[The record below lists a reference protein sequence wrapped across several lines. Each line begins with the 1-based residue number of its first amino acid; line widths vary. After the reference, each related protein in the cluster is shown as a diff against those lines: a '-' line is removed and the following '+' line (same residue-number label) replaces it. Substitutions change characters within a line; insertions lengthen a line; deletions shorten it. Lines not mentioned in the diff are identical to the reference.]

1 MIFGGIEMKKRLSI
15 VLILTAILLTFL
27 GINYMERKNYV
38 PKEVPVD
45 ESEIGIQIDYM
56 DDHINKQI
64 AFATSKRI
72 ETRKL
77 NHDGEVLKT
86 ALEDQAYD
94 EIRLMEKERI
104 EEERL
109 EAERIAYEAW
119 LAEQERI
126 AEEERRIEEERR
138 LEEQRRLEEEKR
150 LEEESSKQEESE
162 TVDVA
167 VETEDTEEAADTV
180 EESSEVSEEE
190 SEEAE
195 SVEEPVEEVQEEP
208 ESDGGCLTAWG
219 GVYWYGDQKETY
231 YNLDMSYVVYRAQQ
245 DGLEGEYWVRDDG
258 CKMFGDY
265 IILACN
271 RDVHP
276 YGSIVMTSLGAGIS
290 LDTGGFA
297 YSNPYAVDIAT
308 TW

>member
-1 MIFGGIEMKKRLSI
+1 MKKRLSI

-150 LEEESSKQEESE
+150 LEMLGLCCRAWAFSSCIELGLLLA
-162 TVDVA
+162 VLGLLIVVA
-167 VETEDTEEAADTV
+167 SLVVEH
-180 EESSEVSEEE
+180 
-190 SEEAE
+190 
-195 SVEEPVEEVQEEP
+195 
-208 ESDGGCLTAWG
+208 
-219 GVYWYGDQKETY
+219 
-231 YNLDMSYVVYRAQQ
+231 
-245 DGLEGEYWVRDDG
+245 GL
-258 CKMFGDY
+258 
-265 IILACN
+265 
-271 RDVHP
+271 
-276 YGSIVMTSLGAGIS
+276 
-290 LDTGGFA
+290 
-297 YSNPYAVDIAT
+297 
-308 TW
+308 

>member
-1 MIFGGIEMKKRLSI
+1 MKKRLSI

-27 GINYMERKNYV
+27 GINYMERKNHV

-45 ESEIGIQIDYM
+45 ESEIGIQVNYM

-126 AEEERRIEEERR
+126 AEEQRRIEEERR
-138 LEEQRRLEEEKR
+138 LEEQRRLEEEQKAK
-150 LEEESSKQEESE
+150 EESAEQEESE
-162 TVDVA
+162 SMEIA
-167 VETEDTEEAADTV
+167 VETETV
-180 EESSEVSEEE
+180 EETESESSSEESTESVEAESEEE
-190 SEEAE
+190 EVTEDVAEE
-195 SVEEPVEEVQEEP
+195 VEEEVEEEP
-208 ESDGGCLTAWG
+208 ASDGGCLTAWG

-297 YSNPYAVDIAT
+297 YSNPYQVDIAVD
-308 TW
+308 WN

>member
-45 ESEIGIQIDYM
+45 ESEIGIQVNYM

-138 LEEQRRLEEEKR
+138 LEEQRRLEEEQKAK
-150 LEEESSKQEESE
+150 EESAEPEESE
-162 TVDVA
+162 SMEIA
-167 VETEDTEEAADTV
+167 VETETV
-180 EESSEVSEEE
+180 EETESESSSDESSDEPEEAVEEE
-190 SEEAE
+190 AVEEE
-195 SVEEPVEEVQEEP
+195 SVEEEP
-208 ESDGGCLTAWG
+208 QSDGGCLTAWG